1 MTIADKI
8 LQFYQK
14 LAPPKGL
21 NKDIVILNPYKDE
34 QAWELTKK
42 FYHQYYNDNKE
53 RIVLF
58 GINPGRFGG
67 GLTGAPF
74 TDPVHL
80 ETICGIKNDLDKR
93 AELSSSFIYEMIQAC
108 GGPDIFYSKY
118 YISSIS
124 PLGFVHDQK
133 NLNYYDIKGYKE
145 LFMDYAK
152 ELMIKQLEFPISS
165 KMAYSIGKGDNIKF
179 LKELNKKY
187 KLFESIQPLPHPR
200 WVMQYRLKRKTEF
213 IEEYKNTLG
222 F

>member
-8 LQFYQK
+8 LKFYQD
-14 LAPPKGL
+14 LTPPQGL
-21 NKDIVILNPYKDE
+21 DKDIVILNPYKDE

-42 FYHQYYNDNKE
+42 FYHQYYNDNQE

-74 TDPVHL
+74 TDPVHM
-80 ETICGIKNDLDKR
+80 ESVCGIANSLDKR
-93 AELSSSFIYEMIQAC
+93 AELSSTFIYEMIQAC
-108 GGPDIFYSKY
+108 GGPKAFYSKY

-124 PLGFVHDQK
+124 PLGFVHDHK
-133 NLNYYDIKGYKE
+133 NLNYYDIKGYQE
-145 LFMDYAK
+145 IFMEYAMG
-152 ELMIKQLEFPISS
+152 LIIKQLEFPIN
-165 KMAYSIGKGDNIKF
+165 KNLAYSIGKGANIKF

-187 KLFESIQPLPHPR
+187 SLFQSIKPLPHPR
-200 WVMQYRLKRKTEF
+200 WVMQYRLKRKNEF
-213 IEEYKNTLG
+213 ITEYKTTLG